1 MKIAL
6 IGYGKM
12 GKAIEAEIQRMAE
25 ENKKKAPQVSLKIDL
40 DNAKDF
46 TVKNLKKVDV
56 AIEFT
61 TPKTAFGN
69 ILKCFE
75 ADVPVVC
82 GTTGWAEKL
91 DELKKLC
98 RKKKKTLFYASNFSI
113 GVNLFFEINRK
124 LAKLMKKH
132 PEYDVTL
139 HEVHHTE
146 KKDAPSGTAIVLA
159 NDIIDAIKRKKSW
172 VNDAS
177 GERDILSVRSYRE
190 KDVPGIHIV
199 NYESEFDS
207 IELKHTAHSRR
218 GFALGAVHAAMWVK
232 DKKGF
237 YGMKD
242 MLEL

>member
-12 GKAIEAEIQRMAE
+12 GKAIEAEIQRMADE
-25 ENKKKAPQVSLKIDL
+25 SPRKAPKIVLKIDL
-40 DNAKDF
+40 DNYDDF
-46 TVKNLKKVDV
+46 NSKNLRKADV

-61 TPKTAFGN
+61 TPKTAYDN
-69 ILKCFE
+69 ILKCFD

-82 GTTGWAEKL
+82 GTTGWTEKL
-91 DELKKLC
+91 PELKKIC
-98 RKKKKTLFYASNFSI
+98 KRKKKTLFYASNFSI

-124 LAKLMKKH
+124 VAKLMRKH
-132 PEYDVTL
+132 PQYDVTL

-146 KKDAPSGTAIVLA
+146 KKDAPSGTAIILA
-159 NDIIDAIKRKKSW
+159 NDITDLISRKKRW
-172 VNDAS
+172 VNAVAEDS
-177 GERDILSVRSYRE
+177 DVLSVRSYRE
-190 KDVPGIHIV
+190 KDVPGIHLV

-237 YGMKD
+237 FGMSD
-242 MLEL
+242 MLGL